1 MSLRNWYWRVRS
13 HPMFAKLGVNA
24 HTQLVTHHYL
34 VHYPEHE
41 PRTSDPY
48 YYDFEEY
55 RKRTKAT
62 AQCAFAVRVGTTDE
76 CTGPLQLH
84 HDHLEFAMQNGV
96 DFTWLERDY
105 PGVSDPNKVGAW
117 IESANNLVWYCEFH
131 HIGAGG
137 VHCASSADFEAEHY
151 VRKLIEAYK

>member
-1 MSLRNWYWRVRS
+1 
-13 HPMFAKLGVNA
+13 MFAKLGVNA

-41 PRTSDPY
+41 PRTGDPY